1 MSPRSSFVLAAVL
14 FFVRPVIAQ
23 TSPEQAE
30 RRWFIGTSAFVL
42 ANLAP
47 DPPSFYQFTIGYR
60 VTDRDVVAL
69 EAKTWTY
76 RHPLGIPYGPSFEA
90 ESEEYPGHVRGY
102 GVGVS
107 YQRYLWKGLYAGAEA
122 TAFLQRYVEGPENRT
137 TSGFQLFT
145 AVRAGYHVTMFD
157 GRFFIEPSVACTAW
171 PVNTDVPASFA
182 RLDDRWPGFFLFE
195 PGLHLG
201 VML

>member
-1 MSPRSSFVLAAVL
+1 MSPRSLLVLAAVL
-14 FFVRPVIAQ
+14 LFTRPVTAQ
-23 TSPEQAE
+23 SSPEDPG

-47 DPPSFYQFTIGYR
+47 DPPSFYQFNVGYR
-60 VTDRDVVAL
+60 LTERDVVAL

-90 ESEEYPGHVRGY
+90 QSEEYPGHVRGY
-102 GVGVS
+102 GLGFS
-107 YQRYLWKGLYAGAEA
+107 YQRYLWKGLYAGGEA
-122 TAFLQRYVEGPENRT
+122 TAFLQRYMDKSAGRT
-137 TSGFQLFT
+137 SSGFQLFM
-145 AVRAGYHVTMFD
+145 AVRAGYHVTLFD
-157 GRFFIEPSVACTAW
+157 ERCFIEPSVACTAW
-171 PVNTDVPASFA
+171 PVNTNVPATFQ
-182 RLDDRWPGFFLFE
+182 RMDDRWPGYFLFE